1 MADLI
6 VKLVLTADGR
16 VLVQRA
22 GEAEQA
28 IARIGTTSQKAGQ
41 QSKESF
47 ASLGNLLKGIG
58 AIALVRELGQ
68 LADQYKEING
78 RLLLAAGS
86 GERYVA
92 AQREVL
98 EISQRTRAQLGA
110 TAELYTKMQRAVDQ
124 LGESQQTALQVT
136 ELVNKTFAISGA
148 NAAASA
154 AAITQFAQG
163 LSAGALR
170 GDEFNSVMEQA
181 PRLAQAIADSLHITT
196 GELRAQAEQG
206 KLTSDIIIK
215 ALTSQ
220 KDKIDAEFKAVPLTI
235 AGAFTQVKNAVLVSV
250 GEIDAAIG
258 ASGKIAAGIAG
269 LADLI
274 RTFTREVV
282 NAGAVWIQAFSEWQ
296 EVFPETAGALDEV
309 RNVLS
314 DMIGHLKEVMAD
326 VVREF
331 LILPQTL
338 RTAFTII
345 LGEGDK
351 LRIGL
356 IEKFQL
362 LVPGIEGIWLD
373 VKEGAARLALEI
385 ERLIGKAIDAVLS
398 KYASL
403 IGGVSSLAQKLGA
416 DETAT
421 KLQGVAQA
429 VLANATAEDTIKKKI
444 EETTQA
450 YDARRAALAGDVDA
464 IVKRSAAERLSA
476 NQAIQASLAER
487 DAALKRLDVAKQ
499 VTSADEKHGK
509 VSKAAAEATKEQARA
524 RRELTDGERA
534 YLDVQK
540 QVLAAVDELDRLNT
554 SLDEH
559 MAQQRDRLAGLSDEQ
574 IRYNAQLREANQL
587 AMEALALGPLT
598 EEQFSA
604 YQSALAKIAQSR
616 DIDTAVENQQRLA
629 DAARESARE
638 SSRAWEQFTVGLAD
652 AIAGGANGVR
662 QWWKAMLEDMKRQLL
677 QSGLLA
683 LVRGLFGAA
692 AGGSTFGSTG
702 SLASL
707 FLGAGSGG
715 GSFTGSLVSSGS
727 QAVFGGGSGGAGLFS
742 PSNWLSAGRSLWSGF
757 STMWAGSGQMTTLG
771 SYLGTANFGPGMATT
786 YTPSAFGTTLGLA
799 GAAYGAYQGYRGAGG
814 GTAGVAAGAAYG
826 LGTLTAAGAIGGIAT
841 GAGAA
846 AGAAGALGT
855 VGLGAIPVV
864 GWIALAAMLID
875 KFSGGKLFGT
885 GYQTKSS
892 TVSLGIGPDGGDATA
907 SLYQEGQKSL
917 FRGKK
922 RRTKDVDPGDDA
934 IEAAQALFD
943 SIKKTMTDSAR
954 ALQIDVPPV
963 IEGAIRLVNEYDKKG
978 KVKSTK
984 TFVDIL
990 GKQYEE
996 ASQELAATRLA
1007 AEAIVAT
1014 VAASEAGKAAS
1025 TIAEQWRDSAETL
1038 MAGAQFV
1045 LAATI
1050 DIQKGKGLLGD
1061 GATLEDTVA
1070 ITQELAIGNEAL
1082 TDTYA
1087 RLAAETQL
1095 VEDAMQAMGVSI
1107 GKTGADLVR
1116 FADAFVQA
1124 AGGVQQ
1130 AQQLWQQ
1137 FFANYGADALAVT
1150 QQLTTLQQEAAKQLE
1165 AIGLDGV
1172 STMDAFKAAFKAA
1185 LPTLSADDIVTWIA
1199 AGNAL
1204 ADATHAQEAYTA
1216 AVKSY
1221 EDFSRDLAKVVSGYA
1236 DNGNFTRQMAEI
1248 DAWRTDAIKQA
1259 NDLAHAAGLAAA
1271 REGDLANIELRAAQ
1285 LRAQAVRELE
1295 SSTRDLVGRL
1305 YGGTGG
1311 SLDTIN
1317 AQIAALESA
1326 QQGASQAAQ
1335 DVANASRQRYE
1346 DELAAIERIRGF
1358 VKSLLLNTQLTTLTP
1373 EQQLAEARKQ
1383 YEDVLARARAGDAAA
1398 LSQLP
1403 EAAQAYLERGRGYY
1417 SSGDQYQAIFD
1428 SVTQALN
1435 ALGAHTPAAPGGSA
1449 GGSVTITASADLQA
1463 LYTQRDALLADQERQ
1478 TRLAMAQQLA
1488 VQLQQ
1493 LAAQTGQPVLE
1504 MAQSLG
1510 VKIDQFVSDLG
1521 INLQDLTVET
1531 AGQLADLA
1539 STLGISVDDLAQSV
1553 GYSLGQLADQNSL
1566 INQLLGQRIQALPAT
1581 EKALL
1586 EPLFNALRNATTST
1600 DANKAINDLRN
1611 ATEGLPE
1618 EYRDLL
1624 APLLGLPPT
1633 PTKNLA
1639 DTATSAQKISD
1650 QLLSL
1655 PGNSI
1660 GAVVGY
1666 MRLAQ
1671 IDDYTRYT
1679 VPVAS
1684 GITRMKQLMEQQWGA
1699 GANGSDGGI
1708 DNVALN
1714 GDGAYAFAPVVNVAP
1729 APSPSDDVVAELR
1742 QLRTQVEALRKER
1755 RDGDQQIV
1763 AAASGITSAVSVS
1776 GAESARTLQRAVE
1789 RMGRS

>member
-16 VLVQRA
+16 MLVQRA

-41 QSKESF
+41 QSKDSF

-58 AIALVRELGQ
+58 AIALVRELSQ

-124 LGESQQTALQVT
+124 LGGSQQTALQVT

-148 NAAASA
+148 SAASTG
-154 AAITQFAQG
+154 AAITQLAQG

-235 AGAFTQVKNAVLVSV
+235 AGAFTQVKNAVLVGV
-250 GEIDAAIG
+250 GEIDAATG
-258 ASGKIAAGIAG
+258 VSGKIAVGVSNLGSLIRK
-269 LADLI
+269 LAD
-274 RTFTREVV
+274 EVV
-282 NAGAVWIQAFSEWQ
+282 NAGAVWRDTFAD
-296 EVFPETAGALDEV
+296 AGAATEEARSVVADL
-309 RNVLS
+309 L
-314 DMIGHLKEVMAD
+314 GYLKD
-326 VVREF
+326 VVASGVREF

-351 LRIGL
+351 LLIGL
-356 IEKFQL
+356 IEKFEL

-385 ERLIGKAIDAVLS
+385 ERLIGKAIDAVLA

-403 IGGVSSLAQKLGA
+403 ISGVSSLAQKLGA
-416 DETAT
+416 DETAA

-429 VLANATAEDTIKKKI
+429 VLANATAEDTIKKRI

-499 VTSADEKHGK
+499 VTSANEKHSK

-534 YLDVQK
+534 YLEVQK

-559 MAQQRDRLAGLSDEQ
+559 MAQQRDRLAGLGDEQ

-587 AMEALALGPLT
+587 ATEALVLGPMTQEQLT
-598 EEQFSA
+598 A
-604 YQSALAKIAQSR
+604 YESALTKIAESR
-616 DIDTAVENQQRLA
+616 DIDIAVENQQRLA
-629 DAARESARE
+629 DAAREAARE
-638 SSRAWEQFTVGLAD
+638 SSRAWEQFTAGLAD

-662 QWWKAMLEDMKRQLL
+662 QWWKAMLEDMKRQLI

-683 LVRGLFGAA
+683 LVRGLFGAGA
-692 AGGSTFGSTG
+692 TGGGAFGSAG

-715 GSFTGSLVSSGS
+715 GSFSGSLVSSGA

-814 GTAGVAAGAAYG
+814 GAAGVAAGAAYG
-826 LGTLTAAGAIGGIAT
+826 VGTLTAAGAIGGIAT

-855 VGLGAIPVV
+855 VGLGAIPVI

-922 RRTKDVDPGDDA
+922 RRTKEVDPGDDA
-934 IEAAQALFD
+934 IEAAQKLFD

-963 IEGAIRLVNEYDKKG
+963 IEGAIRVVNEYDKKG
-978 KVKSTK
+978 KVKSTQ

-990 GKQYEE
+990 GKHYEE

-1025 TIAEQWRDSAETL
+1025 AIAEQWRDSAETL

-1045 LAATI
+1045 LAATV

-1070 ITQELAIGNEAL
+1070 ITQELAVGNEAL

-1087 RLAAETQL
+1087 RLAAQTQL
-1095 VEDAMQAMGVSI
+1095 FEDAMQAMGVSL

-1116 FADAFVQA
+1116 FADEFVQA

-1165 AIGLDGV
+1165 GIGLEGIN
-1172 STMDAFKAAFKAA
+1172 TMDAFKAAFKAA

-1335 DVANASRQRYE
+1335 DMANASRQRYQ

-1358 VKSLLLNTQLTTLTP
+1358 VQSLLLNTQLTTLTP

-1435 ALGAHTPAAPGGSA
+1435 ALGAHTPTAPGGSA
-1449 GGSVTITASADLQA
+1449 GGAVTITASADLQA

-1493 LAAQTGQPVLE
+1493 LSAQTGQPVLE

-1611 ATEGLPE
+1611 ATEGLPQ

-1639 DTATSAQKISD
+1639 DTATSTQKISD

-1699 GANGSDGGI
+1699 GAPDHGDGGI

-1729 APSPSDDVVAELR
+1729 APNPSDDVVAELR

-1763 AAASGITSAVSVS
+1763 AAAGAITTAVSAS
-1776 GAESARTLQRAVE
+1776 GAESARTLQRSVE